1 MTTFE
6 NVNNTAVK
14 QILKVRPRNLNEKQK
29 ISQ

>member
-6 NVNNTAVK
+6 NVNNTVVK

>member
-6 NVNNTAVK
+6 NVKNTVVK
-14 QILKVRPRNLNEKQK
+14 QILKVRPRNLHEKQK